1 MPIDPELYPWISVGA
16 LAWGLID
23 CFFGYKVFKVTI
35 ALLGAVAGALLG
47 QMIAV
52 AAGLGSSAE
61 LAGVFVGALFGAGL
75 AFLLYFA
82 AVFAAGFGLG
92 ATLAIL
98 LLAHFDHMVAL
109 LASLVVGLVG
119 GFAAVKLQK
128 VVIILATAVMGSFR
142 ALLAL
147 TYFTAQIDWVFYYR
161 QPQQIPA
168 LIDHHAWMFPA
179 ILVLAAVGAI
189 AQFELGGGKG
199 GDGGGK
205 KKKSKD

>member
-1 MPIDPELYPWISVGA
+1 MQIDPELYPWITVA
-16 LAWGLID
+16 AIAWGLID
-23 CFFGYKVFKVTI
+23 CFFGYKVFKVTV

-47 QMIAV
+47 QLGAT
-52 AAGLGSSAE
+52 AAGLGQGGE
-61 LAGVFVGALFGAGL
+61 LAGIFVGALFGAGL

-82 AVFAAGFGLG
+82 AVFLAGFGFG

-98 LLAHFDHMVAL
+98 LLSHFNHMVAL
-109 LASLVVGLVG
+109 LASLVVGVIG
-119 GFAAVKLQK
+119 GIVAVKLQK
-128 VVIILATAVMGSFR
+128 AVIVLATALLGSFR

-147 TYFTAQIDWVFYYR
+147 TYFTSEIDWVFYYR

-168 LIDHHAWMFPA
+168 LIDHNAWMFPA

-189 AQFELGGGKG
+189 AQFELA

-205 KKKSKD
+205 KSKKKSED